1 MRPPVSGVNAREP
14 ASIPPSR
21 RAKPRHH
28 RILIVTRLLSLA
40 ILITFAAL
48 VGGGGLHAQGN
59 EQADL
64 EVVGFSADG
73 THFGF
78 LQSGKQNGS
87 NFPFADL
94 VVVEAGKEGTAR
106 DTPVRVVL
114 QDSAASPESAL
125 MRIDAQTWP
134 LVRDLSLFQRGRV
147 LWRHNPTTPETVE
160 RRAVVELPK
169 IGAAT
174 IRLTQTATPGAE
186 SCPTPERTPQAIRID
201 LLDSNNAPLKRLSGE
216 RAGLDRPDCPIA
228 YGIADIRILELPRPN
243 NGAVTFVAITLAV
256 FRPGMDGNSRRFMA
270 ILTQLD

>member
-1 MRPPVSGVNAREP
+1 
-14 ASIPPSR
+14 
-21 RAKPRHH
+21 
-28 RILIVTRLLSLA
+28 VTRLPRLA
-40 ILITFAAL
+40 VLILL
-48 VGGGGLHAQGN
+48 VLLAGARGAQAQVN
-59 EQADL
+59 ELADL
-64 EVVGFSADG
+64 EIVGFSGDG
-73 THFGF
+73 QYFGF

-87 NFPFADL
+87 SFPFADL

-114 QDSAASPESAL
+114 QDSAATPESAL
-125 MRIDAQTWP
+125 MRVDAQTWP
-134 LVRDLSLFQRGRV
+134 LVRDLALNQRGRV
-147 LWRHNPTTPETVE
+147 LWRHNPSSPDTVE

-186 SCPTPERTPQAIRID
+186 NCPSPERTPQAIRID
-201 LLDSNNAPLKRLSGE
+201 LLDGSNAPLKRLSGE

-228 YGIADIRILELPRPN
+228 YGISDIRILEVPRQN

-256 FRPGMDGNSRRFMA
+256 FRPGLEGNSRRHMA